1 MLASANLWVFIKW
14 PIGLNLDQFLPVSV
28 NLSKFTGFYKE
39 AYWLKSG
46 PFLVENLSRPIRGP
60 ASNISWQFWGKEE
73 KNSFDF

>member
-1 MLASANLWVFIKW
+1 VIPRKINSC
-14 PIGLNLDQFLPVSV
+14 DFLLKSLIPVSV
-28 NLSKFTGFYKE
+28 NLSKFMVFYKV

-73 KNSFDF
+73 KNSFNF